1 LKGKL
6 AAEEVVV
13 DLVLGQTKVV
23 LAKGAD
29 HKAREEAQ
37 QLANPRKVKENHKL
51 LMLEKSSRRRKEVSE
66 SLSLKRKAEEL

>member
-1 LKGKL
+1 MKGKL

-29 HKAREEAQ
+29 HKAQEEAQ
-37 QLANPRKVKENHKL
+37 QLANLRKVKENHKL
-51 LMLEKSSRRRKEVSE
+51 LMLEKSSRRKEVSE